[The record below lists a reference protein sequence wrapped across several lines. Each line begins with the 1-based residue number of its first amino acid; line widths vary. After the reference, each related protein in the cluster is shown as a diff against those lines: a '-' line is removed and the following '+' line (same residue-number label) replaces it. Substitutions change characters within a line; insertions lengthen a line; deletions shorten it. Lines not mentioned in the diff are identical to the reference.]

1 MTVPVLALTVGDP
14 AGIGPEIVVRSI
26 ADDEVRAAGRCLA
39 VGDVGAIGRALEVC
53 GLDWSARAV
62 SDPQEARFAD
72 GVIDVLD
79 TAVLD
84 GTLPEYGRVA
94 KEAGQAAVAA
104 IERATAA
111 AMDRSVDAVVTA
123 PINKEAIWAAGSEH
137 LGHTEM
143 LAALTGVP
151 RSTTMFLVRDLKI
164 FFTTRHT
171 SLRKALDQL
180 DVATVRQAIDD
191 SLEALRVFGHAQ
203 PRLGVAAVNP
213 HGGENGNFGDEEIR
227 VLGPA
232 VEAARGDGAEV
243 FGPVPADSVFH
254 QGLQGRFDGVL
265 SQFHDQGHIAAKT
278 VDFDGTVS
286 VTAGLPILR
295 TSVDHGT
302 AFDIAGTGRASYR
315 TMAAA
320 ALAGARLSRH
330 LDAIRATWGRDRPP
344 EPRSG
349 DAAFGR

>member
-1 MTVPVLALTVGDP
+1 MTLPLLALTVGDP
-14 AGIGPEIVVRSI
+14 AGIGPEIVVRSM
-26 ADDEVRAAGRCLA
+26 ADAEVRAAGRCLA
-39 VGDVGAIGRALEVC
+39 VGDPAAVARALDVSAI
-53 GLDWSARAV
+53 DWSV
-62 SDPQEARFAD
+62 HPVDDPAEARFAE

-79 TAVLD
+79 TGAL
-84 GTLPEYGRVA
+84 GEALPEYGQVT
-94 KEAGQAAVAA
+94 KEAGKAAVAA

-111 AMDRSVDAVVTA
+111 AMTRSVDAVVTA
-123 PINKEAIWAAGSEH
+123 PVNKEAIWAAGSEH

-143 LAALTGVP
+143 LAALTGAR

-164 FFTTRHT
+164 FFATRHA

-180 DVATVRQAIDD
+180 DVDTVRQAIED
-191 SLEALRVFGHAQ
+191 SLEALRVFGHPE

-227 VLGPA
+227 IIGPA
-232 VEAARGDGAEV
+232 VQAAREGGADV
-243 FGPVPADSVFH
+243 LGPVPADSVFH

-330 LDAIRATWGRDRPP
+330 LDAIRATWGR
-344 EPRSG
+344 
-349 DAAFGR
+349 

>member
-1 MTVPVLALTVGDP
+1 VHP
-14 AGIGPEIVVRSI
+14 
-26 ADDEVRAAGRCLA
+26 
-39 VGDVGAIGRALEVC
+39 
-53 GLDWSARAV
+53 V
-62 SDPQEARFAD
+62 SDPGEAEFTA

-79 TAVLD
+79 TGVLD
-84 GTLPEYGRVA
+84 GALPEYGRVA

-104 IERATAA
+104 IERATEA
-111 AMDRSVDAVVTA
+111 AMGGAVDAVVTA
-123 PINKEAIWAAGSEH
+123 PINKEAIWASGSEH

-143 LAALTGVP
+143 LAALTGAR
-151 RSTTMFLVRDLKI
+151 RSTTMFLVHDLKI

-171 SLRKALDQL
+171 SLRRALDQL

-191 SLEALRVFGHAQ
+191 SLEALRVFGHEQ

-227 VLGPA
+227 VLTPA
-232 VEAARGDGAEV
+232 VEAARAGGAEV
-243 FGPVPADSVFH
+243 SGPVPADSVFH

-302 AFDIAGTGRASYR
+302 AFDIAGTGRASHK
-315 TMAAA
+315 TMASAV
-320 ALAGARLSRH
+320 LAGARLARYT
-330 LDAIRATWGRDRPP
+330 DAIRSTWG
-344 EPRSG
+344 PR
-349 DAAFGR
+349 

>member
-1 MTVPVLALTVGDP
+1 MTLPLLALTLGDP
-14 AGIGPEIVVRSI
+14 AGIGPEIVVRSMGD
-26 ADDEVRAAGRCLA
+26 AEVRAAGRCLA
-39 VGDVGAIGRALEVC
+39 VGDPAAVSRALDVC
-53 GLDWSARAV
+53 DMNWSV
-62 SDPQEARFAD
+62 HPVGDPGEAQFAE
-72 GVIDVLD
+72 GTVDVLD
-79 TAVLD
+79 TGAL
-84 GTLPEYGRVA
+84 GGALPEYGQVS

-111 AMDRSVDAVVTA
+111 AMSGAVDAVVTA

-143 LAALTGVP
+143 LAALTGVR

-227 VLGPA
+227 VVGPA
-232 VEAARGDGAEV
+232 VAAARDDGAEV

-302 AFDIAGTGRASYR
+302 AFDIAGTGQASYR

-330 LDAIRATWGRDRPP
+330 LDAIRATWGV
-344 EPRSG
+344 
-349 DAAFGR
+349 

>member
-1 MTVPVLALTVGDP
+1 MTLPLLALTLGDP
-14 AGIGPEIVVRSI
+14 AGIGPEIVVRSM
-26 ADDEVRAAGRCLA
+26 ADVEVRAAGRCLA
-39 VGDVGAIGRALEVC
+39 VGDAAAVRRALEVC
-53 GLDWSARAV
+53 GLDWSVRAV
-62 SDPQEARFAD
+62 GDPAEAEFTE
-72 GVIDVLD
+72 GVVDVLD
-79 TAVLD
+79 TGALD
-84 GTLPEYGRVA
+84 GALPEYGRVA

-104 IERATAA
+104 IERATEV
-111 AMDRSVDAVVTA
+111 AMSGAVDAVVTA

-143 LAALTGVP
+143 LAALTGVR

-171 SLRKALDQL
+171 SLRTALDQL

-191 SLEALRVFGHAQ
+191 SLEALRVFGHDR

-227 VLGPA
+227 VLTPA
-232 VEAARGDGAEV
+232 VEAARADGADV
-243 FGPVPADSVFH
+243 SGPVPADSVFH

-302 AFDIAGTGRASYR
+302 AFDIAGTGRASHR
-315 TMAAA
+315 TMASA
-320 ALAGARLSRH
+320 ALAGARLARYN
-330 LDAIRATWGRDRPP
+330 DAIRSTWG
-344 EPRSG
+344 PR
-349 DAAFGR
+349 

>member
-1 MTVPVLALTVGDP
+1 MTLPLLALTVGDP
-14 AGIGPEIVVRSI
+14 AGIGPEIVVRSM
-26 ADDEVRAAGRCLA
+26 ADPEVRAAGRCLA
-39 VGDVGAIGRALEVC
+39 VGDPAVVTRALEVS
-53 GLDWSARAV
+53 GMQWEV
-62 SDPQEARFAD
+62 HPVHDPGEAGFTE
-72 GVIDVLD
+72 GVVDVLD
-79 TAVLD
+79 TGAL
-84 GTLPEYGRVA
+84 GSTLPEYGQVS

-111 AMDRSVDAVVTA
+111 AMTGAVEAVVTA

-143 LAALTGVP
+143 LAALTGAR

-180 DVATVRQAIDD
+180 DVDTVRRAIEDA
-191 SLEALRVFGHAQ
+191 LEALRVFGHPN

-227 VLGPA
+227 ILGPA
-232 VEAARGDGAEV
+232 VQAARDDGGDV
-243 FGPVPADSVFH
+243 LGPVPADSVFH

-330 LDAIRATWGRDRPP
+330 LDAIRATWG
-344 EPRSG
+344 S
-349 DAAFGR
+349 

>member
-1 MTVPVLALTVGDP
+1 VTLPLLALTLGDP
-14 AGIGPEIVVRSI
+14 AGIGPEIVVRSV
-26 ADDEVRAAGRCLA
+26 ADPEVRGAGRCLA
-39 VGDVGAIGRALEVC
+39 VGDPAAVGRALEVC
-53 GLDWSARAV
+53 GMDWSVRRV
-62 SDPQEARFAD
+62 EDPAQARFED
-72 GVIDVLD
+72 GVVDVLD
-79 TAVLD
+79 TGVL
-84 GTLPEYGRVA
+84 GTTLPEYGRVS

-104 IERATAA
+104 IERATEAA
-111 AMDRSVDAVVTA
+111 LAGTVAAVVTA

-143 LAALTGVP
+143 LAALTGAR
-151 RSTTMFLVRDLKI
+151 RSTTMFLVHDLKI

-171 SLRKALDQL
+171 SLRTALDQL
-180 DVATVRQAIDD
+180 DVPTVRQAIDD
-191 SLEALRVFGHAQ
+191 SLEALRVFGHQ
-203 PRLGVAAVNP
+203 RPRLGVAAVNP

-232 VEAARGDGAEV
+232 VQAARDDGNDV
-243 FGPVPADSVFH
+243 SGPVPADSVFH

-302 AFDIAGTGRASYR
+302 AFDIAGTAQASHR

-330 LDAIRATWGRDRPP
+330 VDTIRATWG
-344 EPRSG
+344 G
-349 DAAFGR
+349 

>member
-1 MTVPVLALTVGDP
+1 MTLPLLALTLGDP
-14 AGIGPEIVVRSI
+14 AGIGPEIVVRSM
-26 ADDEVRAAGRCLA
+26 ADPDVRAAGRCLA
-39 VGDVGAIGRALEVC
+39 VGDPAAVSRALEVC
-53 GLDWSARAV
+53 DLDWSVHPVEEPDRA
-62 SDPQEARFAD
+62 AFAE
-72 GVIDVLD
+72 GVVDVLD
-79 TAVLD
+79 TGVLGD
-84 GTLPEYGRVA
+84 DLPPYGRVA
-94 KEAGQAAVAA
+94 KEAGRAAVAA

-111 AMDRSVDAVVTA
+111 AMSGAVDAVVTA

-143 LAALTGVP
+143 LAALTGAR
-151 RSTTMFLVRDLKI
+151 RSTTMFLVQDLKI

-191 SLEALRVFGHAQ
+191 SLEALRVFGHEQ

-213 HGGENGNFGDEEIR
+213 HGGEGGNFGDEEIR

-232 VEAARGDGAEV
+232 VESARGDGADV
-243 FGPVPADSVFH
+243 SGPVSADSVFH

-265 SQFHDQGHIAAKT
+265 AQFHDQGHIAAKT

-315 TMAAA
+315 TMASA
-320 ALAGARLSRH
+320 ALAGARLARH
-330 LDAIRATWGRDRPP
+330 VDTIRATWGR
-344 EPRSG
+344 
-349 DAAFGR
+349 